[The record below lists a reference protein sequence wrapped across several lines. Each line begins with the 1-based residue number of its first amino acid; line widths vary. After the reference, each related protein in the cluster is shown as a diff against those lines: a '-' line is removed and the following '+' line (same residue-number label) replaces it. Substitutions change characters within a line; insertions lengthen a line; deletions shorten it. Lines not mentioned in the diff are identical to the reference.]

1 MKQKK
6 ENRVA
11 LLLRWAGEQK
21 VWLFL
26 AITAGYRAVSG
37 LCIIVPYIGI
47 YRLMDAT
54 FNQCLYAG
62 TCGAGCGD
70 DCRRGNSCVLPCSA
84 VLAWPPTKER
94 MAHLFKVRCMVAEHM
109 ARAPLGAL
117 NERRTGDIKTVLNE
131 DIEKLELFLAHNLPD
146 LVCYL
151 VGPVVIFIYL
161 MTVNIPL
168 ALISLVPLVLAV
180 VVMGMM
186 FRNTDDLMER
196 ANRSIT
202 TLNSV
207 MIEYI
212 SGMKLIKAYNMG
224 SKSFQKFSDAIQEEN
239 AMWNETSRRMGPPYA
254 ALIVVIIECGMLL
267 MVPIGGMFFLRGSLA
282 ASAFLLFVYVG
293 SMYLTEIRPLQE
305 LGTNFAN
312 VLNAVTK
319 AKEILDIPIYEGG
332 TDFPQNHDIELRN
345 VRFSYKVNG
354 SEGDREGGLGRD
366 GKTDVL
372 QGVNLKI
379 KDGERMALVGQS
391 GAGKSTVIE
400 LISRFYDVQEGEVLI
415 GGKNVKELN
424 YDTILKN
431 VAIVFQKTFLTRD
444 SVLENIRMGSNA
456 TLEEVRAAA
465 KEAQIDDFIMSL
477 PDGYDTKVG
486 SFGSRFS
493 GGEKQRIAIARAIL
507 KNAPILILDEATS
520 ASDPENQME
529 IDKAIQNLCK
539 GKTVIVVAHRLSAL
553 KMCERVAVVENHTI
567 TCVGTHEEVRKNNA
581 YYRKAWE
588 DYETARNIT
597 YHCGSSDTL
606 TNENPEDFRESAIL
620 IKGGEQHE

>member
-1 MKQKK
+1 MKQKR

-11 LLLRWAGEQK
+11 LLLHWAGEQK
-21 VWLFL
+21 IWLFL
-26 AITAGYRAVSG
+26 AIFLSVVSG

-54 FNQCLYAG
+54 FNH
-62 TCGAGCGD
+62 TCTQELVVQTVAMIAAAVTLRFALFGCSGVAAHKGAYG
-70 DCRRGNSCVLPCSA
+70 A
-84 VLAWPPTKER
+84 
-94 MAHLFKVRCMVAEHM
+94 LFKVRCMVAEHM

-168 ALISLVPLVLAV
+168 ALISLVPLILAV

-254 ALIVVIIECGMLL
+254 AFVVIIECGMLL
-267 MVPIGGMFFLRGSLA
+267 MVPIGGMFFLKGSLA

-319 AKEILDIPIYEGG
+319 TKEILDIPIYEGG

-345 VRFSYKVNG
+345 VRFSY
-354 SEGDREGGLGRD
+354 D

-456 TLEEVRAAA
+456 TLEKVRTAA

-597 YHCGSSDTL
+597 YQL
-606 TNENPEDFRESAIL
+606 E
-620 IKGGEQHE
+620 GGEQHE